1 MRIFEETQRNFKIS
15 NLVLLIMVLFIV
27 FIAPILPSHLQR
39 TVNSTSFTII
49 FLAAVLSLDKYR
61 REMLILALGAIFTE
75 WLVEH
80 INAPLFMIIS
90 DLINF
95 LFFIIVVA
103 GFIAQLVRSRRIGM
117 LEILESINGYL
128 LLGIIFSIL
137 IAITDKNIP
146 GAFQFP
152 ETPGSFGDYMYYG
165 FITLSTLGYGDVL
178 PKLPI
183 ARSLAVLTTIS
194 GQFYM
199 ATIIAIIISK
209 YIPGSK
215 SQKEVK

>member
-1 MRIFEETQRNFKIS
+1 
-15 NLVLLIMVLFIV
+15 
-27 FIAPILPSHLQR
+27 
-39 TVNSTSFTII
+39 
-49 FLAAVLSLDKYR
+49 
-61 REMLILALGAIFTE
+61 MLILALAAIFTE
-75 WLVEH
+75 WFSEY
-80 INAPLFMIIS
+80 IDAPLFMIIS

-103 GFIAQLVRSRRIGM
+103 GFIAQLVRSKRIGM
-117 LEILESINGYL
+117 LQIFESINGYL

-137 IAITDKNIP
+137 IAITDKTIP

-152 ETPGSFGDYMYYG
+152 ETPDRFGDYLYYG

-209 YIPGSK
+209 YTPGVRSK
-215 SQKEVK
+215 KKVN

>member
-1 MRIFEETQRNFKIS
+1 MKVFDEKQRDFKIS
-15 NLVLLIMVLFIV
+15 NLVLLITVVFVV

-39 TVNSTSFTII
+39 PVNSTCFTII
-49 FLAAVLSLDKYR
+49 FLAAVLSLEKYR
-61 REMLILALGAIFTE
+61 NRMFILALAAIFTE
-75 WLVEH
+75 WLSEY
-80 INAPLFMIIS
+80 IDAPLFMIIS
-90 DLINF
+90 DLTNF

-103 GFIAQLVRSRRIGM
+103 GFIAQLVRSQKIG
-117 LEILESINGYL
+117 LREILESINGYL
-128 LLGIIFSIL
+128 LLGIIFAIL
-137 IAITDKNIP
+137 MAVTNNNIP

-152 ETPGSFGDYMYYG
+152 ETPDRFGDYLYYG

-183 ARSLAVLTTIS
+183 ARSLAILTTIS

-209 YIPGSK
+209 YMPSSK
-215 SQKEVK
+215 SQKEVN